1 MRAAVPVES
10 GQVESHGV
18 SVTYEVFGSGSRTL
32 MLMPT
37 WCIVH
42 SRIWKMQVPYLAR
55 HFRVITWDGP
65 GNGVADRPLAA
76 EAYTPEAH
84 ARLAVAVLEA
94 TSSPSA
100 ILAASSGG
108 TNRTL
113 SLAADHPDR
122 VDGIVFVGPYTALSP
137 ESDPDIAGAFA
148 TGDRDHFADVFMTA
162 AFNEPHST
170 KAVEDGIGW
179 ARETTM
185 EVLLTAW
192 VADGQA
198 DLDAYRSMCSS
209 ISCPVLIVQGSDDR
223 LTPES
228 HGRALADAIGSNA
241 SLLLV
246 EGGGHRTDVR
256 DPVRFGLLVRDFVDR
271 VVPVPSPERR
281 WVRATSRPRR
291 ALFLSSPIG
300 LGHAQRDVAIAREL
314 RALHPGLQIDWLA
327 QDPVSRLLEIEGES
341 VHEASRFLVNESAHM
356 TSESAEHDLH
366 CFQAWRRMDE
376 ILTANFMVVH
386 DLVEQEHYDL
396 IVGDEAWETDHF
408 LHENPEL
415 KRSGFAWLT
424 DFVGWLPMPGGGEHE
439 RVLAADYNLEMIE
452 HIDRYRR
459 IRDRS
464 IFVGDPDD
472 IVPDDFG
479 PGLPSIRTWTE
490 QHFDFAG
497 YVTGFEP
504 VDDAGRAR
512 LREELGFRPDE
523 KVCVVAVGGSGV
535 GGALLQKVADAVPVA
550 RQKVPELRVVAVAGP
565 RIDPQLLDRDV
576 AGLDV
581 HGYVPHLYR
590 HLAACDVAVVQGGL
604 TTAMEL
610 TANRRPFLY
619 FPLGDH
625 FEQRVH
631 VPHRLRRY
639 RAGRQMEYSLTDPD
653 DIAAALLEEVDRA
666 VDYIPVASDGAAR
679 AAALLADLV

>member
-1 MRAAVPVES
+1 
-10 GQVESHGV
+10 
-18 SVTYEVFGSGSRTL
+18 
-32 MLMPT
+32 
-37 WCIVH
+37 
-42 SRIWKMQVPYLAR
+42 
-55 HFRVITWDGP
+55 
-65 GNGVADRPLAA
+65 
-76 EAYTPEAH
+76 
-84 ARLAVAVLEA
+84 
-94 TSSPSA
+94 
-100 ILAASSGG
+100 
-108 TNRTL
+108 
-113 SLAADHPDR
+113 
-122 VDGIVFVGPYTALSP
+122 
-137 ESDPDIAGAFA
+137 
-148 TGDRDHFADVFMTA
+148 
-162 AFNEPHST
+162 
-170 KAVEDGIGW
+170 
-179 ARETTM
+179 
-185 EVLLTAW
+185 
-192 VADGQA
+192 
-198 DLDAYRSMCSS
+198 
-209 ISCPVLIVQGSDDR
+209 
-223 LTPES
+223 
-228 HGRALADAIGSNA
+228 
-241 SLLLV
+241 
-246 EGGGHRTDVR
+246 
-256 DPVRFGLLVRDFVDR
+256 
-271 VVPVPSPERR
+271 
-281 WVRATSRPRR
+281 
-291 ALFLSSPIG
+291 
-300 LGHAQRDVAIAREL
+300 
-314 RALHPGLQIDWLA
+314 
-327 QDPVSRLLEIEGES
+327 
-341 VHEASRFLVNESAHM
+341 M